1 MDDSILNSVKKMLG
15 ITKEYA
21 VFDQDIIIGINSAL
35 NTLTQIGVG
44 PCGGFFITDALTTWD
59 EFLGENPMLEQVKM
73 YVYLKVKQVF
83 DNDMSGS
90 FSSAVDER
98 IKELE
103 WRISVQVDPGDKEN

>member
-1 MDDSILNSVKKMLG
+1 MNDSILTSIKKLLG
-15 ITKEYA
+15 ITEEYTP
-21 VFDQDIIIGINSAL
+21 FDQDLIIHINSAL
-35 NTLTQIGVG
+35 NALTQIGVG
-44 PCGGFFITDALTTWD
+44 PVTGFFITDSSSEWVD
-59 EFLGENPMLEQVKM
+59 FIGDNPMLEQVKM

-103 WRISVQVDPGDKEN
+103 WRISVQVDPGD

>member
-1 MDDSILNSVKKMLG
+1 MNDSILTSIKKLLG
-15 ITKEYA
+15 ITEDYTP
-21 VFDQDIIIGINSAL
+21 FDQDLIIHINSAL
-35 NTLTQIGVG
+35 NALTQIGVG
-44 PCGGFFITDALTTWD
+44 PTTGFFITDSSSEWE
-59 EFLGENPMLEQVKM
+59 EFLGDNPMLEQVKM

-103 WRISVQVDPGDKEN
+103 WRISVQVDPGD